1 MLSFWFCAA
10 QVMLGGLITGLHTHG
25 AAQGMPSLHV
35 VCVVQI
41 SVFCLTENQ
50 NMVSRDREQDLL
62 NSVLIWPLIV
72 TALCVPCTQP
82 LAVPGQYVLIWLEE
96 LC

>member
-1 MLSFWFCAA
+1 
-10 QVMLGGLITGLHTHG
+10 
-25 AAQGMPSLHV
+25 
-35 VCVVQI
+35 
-41 SVFCLTENQ
+41 
-50 NMVSRDREQDLL
+50 MVSRDREQDLL

-82 LAVPGQYVLIWLEE
+82 LAVPGQYVLIWLKE